1 MLKIQ
6 VLRPEFVQHLPDSL
20 NEGVL
25 YISEEF
31 ATAGH
36 RCCCGCG
43 EEVITPLNPA
53 QWQLSKAG
61 VGVSLY
67 PSVGNWKFACRSHY
81 WIKNGRVIEAG
92 QMSEAAIDR
101 VKKRDRKDKDAYIQS
116 LNSAKPKHSILR
128 RLLRWL
134 GGN

>member
-53 QWQLSKAG
+53 QWQLRKVGA
-61 VGVSLY
+61 GVSLY

-101 VKKRDRKDKDAYIQS
+101 VKKRDRKDKDAYILS

-128 RLLRWL
+128 RLMRWF

>member
-20 NEGVL
+20 NESVL

-61 VGVSLY
+61 AGVSLY

-116 LNSAKPKHSILR
+116 LNSVKPKHSILQ
-128 RLLRWL
+128 RLMRWL